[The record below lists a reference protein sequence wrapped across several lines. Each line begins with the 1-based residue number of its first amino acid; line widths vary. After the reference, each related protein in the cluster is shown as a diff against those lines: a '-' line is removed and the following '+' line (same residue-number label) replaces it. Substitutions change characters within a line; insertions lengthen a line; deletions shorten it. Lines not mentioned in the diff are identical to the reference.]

1 MNKVVNTK
9 MFMRL
14 KVANNAF
21 LSYDLMNVF
30 LIAASAVMRLKL
42 YKFIKLPLY
51 LFAEIRAEEKEKSTH
66 RVNLEKL
73 SAAAVGER
81 REEEKK
87 EERKRWRHHSNHQSY
102 VCEKSEK
109 TI

>member
-1 MNKVVNTK
+1 MNKVVSTK

-30 LIAASAVMRLKL
+30 LLAASAVMRLKL
-42 YKFIKLPLY
+42 YKFIKLPLWY

-66 RVNLEKL
+66 HSLRKSRNTQCSSSRRKMR
-73 SAAAVGER
+73 R
-81 REEEKK
+81 REKRRKK
-87 EERKRWRHHSNHQSY
+87 EVEASF
-102 VCEKSEK
+102 KSSVLCV
-109 TI
+109 